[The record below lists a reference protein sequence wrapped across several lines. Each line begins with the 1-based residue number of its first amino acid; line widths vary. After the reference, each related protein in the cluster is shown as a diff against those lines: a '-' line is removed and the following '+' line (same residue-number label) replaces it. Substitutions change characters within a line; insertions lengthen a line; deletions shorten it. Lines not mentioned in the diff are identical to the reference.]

1 MKCETLHG
9 RIKYPPPDVP
19 AISGNHII
27 LWSVGSMPKINYI
40 VKRAATGWDDVCG
53 RLPWQWKTMGSLE
66 GKKGGESGAYITT
79 QQAQKNTRALD
90 EKAQEREDRRRNRW
104 GESET
109 GNGGSERTQIS
120 APAEVKKKGKTV
132 DLQFFGELL
141 AKIRRSRIKHYK
153 MVSGAA
159 RGSGAGRMLWWQTPE
174 RRDYL
179 LYCGIT
185 AWNKHEES
193 SLVEASLNPPL

>member
-1 MKCETLHG
+1 MRRCLWKIAMAMENNGFFGRKKSRREWCLHNNKASAKKHEDARWEGTGARGPAKKSMRRIRDRKWGKRTDTNIGAG
-9 RIKYPPPDVP
+9 R
-19 AISGNHII
+19 
-27 LWSVGSMPKINYI
+27 
-40 VKRAATGWDDVCG
+40 
-53 RLPWQWKTMGSLE
+53 
-66 GKKGGESGAYITT
+66 GK
-79 QQAQKNTRALD
+79 
-90 EKAQEREDRRRNRW
+90 
-104 GESET
+104 
-109 GNGGSERTQIS
+109 
-120 APAEVKKKGKTV
+120 KKKGKTV

-153 MVSGAA
+153 MFSGAA
-159 RGSGAGRMLWWQTPE
+159 RGSGAGRMLWWQTLE